1 MFANKRVP
9 NLMSK
14 VRILE
19 EKKKMFIGK
28 TTSMNFFFL
37 KTAIKNEMGT
47 KQKLKKTLK
56 IVVFAKASA
65 MIDFNCHSYVKLFH
79 EEKKIIC
86 MLLCSN

>member
-56 IVVFAKASA
+56 IVVFPR
-65 MIDFNCHSYVKLFH
+65 HQQ
-79 EEKKIIC
+79 
-86 MLLCSN
+86 

>member
-1 MFANKRVP
+1 MVHENYDCYLGILKQMFANKRVP

-47 KQKLKKTLK
+47 KQKLKN
-56 IVVFAKASA
+56 IENSGFCQG
-65 MIDFNCHSYVKLFH
+65 I
-79 EEKKIIC
+79 
-86 MLLCSN
+86 SND

>member
-1 MFANKRVP
+1 
-9 NLMSK
+9 
-14 VRILE
+14 
-19 EKKKMFIGK
+19 
-28 TTSMNFFFL
+28 MNFFFL

-79 EEKKIIC
+79 EEKKSFVCFYVAIN
-86 MLLCSN
+86 SVQTH